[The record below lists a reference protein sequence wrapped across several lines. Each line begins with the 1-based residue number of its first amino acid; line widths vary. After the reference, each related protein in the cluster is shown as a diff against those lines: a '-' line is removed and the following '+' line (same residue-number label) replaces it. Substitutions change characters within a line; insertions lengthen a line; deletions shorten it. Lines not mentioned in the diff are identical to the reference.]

1 MSMAAGAGV
10 AAEAAEEAFRQ
21 PPLPLLPP
29 LQPLPP
35 QEKGGRRSLVGRH
48 RPPSH
53 WLPGAR
59 GFTPTVLLPS
69 AAAWTDAPAVGLLGA
84 PASIPRRQGLCR
96 KVHQCERCDSDR
108 VADRPFAL
116 RAEALDR
123 RGRGTR
129 LASPVRAGVAT
140 RIAGRPKPLIA
151 SAPSPESPL
160 GLATQG
166 VVKTASP
173 DPSLAQRAGKSRDRP
188 RARKRRCSFGL
199 RDFVWVR
206 CGRLS
211 AIGAGACAACP
222 RRVELWSGE
231 LHTGR

>member
-1 MSMAAGAGV
+1 MLTAECGQSV
-10 AAEAAEEAFRQ
+10 ARWRPKARRPA
-21 PPLPLLPP
+21 LP
-29 LQPLPP
+29 
-35 QEKGGRRSLVGRH
+35 RGRH
-48 RPPSH
+48 RPPPH

-59 GFTPTVLLPS
+59 GFTPAVLLPE
-69 AAAWTDAPAVGLLGA
+69 ATAWTDAPAVGLLGA
-84 PASIPRRQGLCR
+84 PASIPKRSGLGR
-96 KVHQCERCDSDR
+96 KVHQCERCESDR

-116 RAEALDR
+116 HAEAPDR

-140 RIAGRPKPLIA
+140 RIAGRPKPLFA

-173 DPSLAQRAGKSRDRP
+173 DPSPAQREAKSRCPR

-199 RDFVWVR
+199 RDSGVGSMWTANR
-206 CGRLS
+206 DWARQLQPLSTPCGIVERL
-211 AIGAGACAACP
+211 APTNA
-222 RRVELWSGE
+222 
-231 LHTGR
+231 